1 MHRITTAVL
10 LAAGLGNRLRP
21 FTDIQPKCLV
31 KAGGSPLLEHMIK
44 ALEQNGFKRLI
55 IVTGYKSSDIVN
67 YVNSNPSELTIEF
80 VHNEV
85 YDVTNNIYSLYKV
98 IPLLNEGFVLLES
111 DLVFE
116 PKSLSHFI
124 EPDRMALDIYNSTT
138 HSGTTAMVNDE
149 GYAER
154 LYLKNDADHEIGLY
168 KTVNITSLSV
178 ETWQFVKEEIRN
190 SVARGEVNSFYEKAF
205 LKLMARNMIRF
216 KMVDYSQTWWDEV
229 DTVEDLE
236 RVNTYL
242 ENQMAWVLSE

>member
-1 MHRITTAVL
+1 MQRITTAVI

-31 KAGGSPLLEHMIK
+31 KAGGSPLLEHMIR
-44 ALEQNGFKRLI
+44 ALEKNGFKRLI
-55 IVTGYKSSDIVN
+55 IVTGYKASDIVD
-67 YVNSNPSELTIEF
+67 YVNSNPSALDIEF

-85 YDVTNNIYSLYKV
+85 YEVTNNIYSLYKV

-111 DLVFE
+111 DLAFD

-124 EPDRMALDIYNSTT
+124 EPDRIALDIYNSAT
-138 HSGTTAMVNDE
+138 HSGTTAKVNGE
-149 GYAER
+149 GFTER
-154 LYLKNDADHEIGLY
+154 LYLKNDVDHANGLY

-178 ETWQFVKEEIRN
+178 ETWQFVIEEIQN
-190 SVARGEVNSFYEKAF
+190 SVDRGEVNSFYEEAF
-205 LKLMARNMIRF
+205 LNLINLNKIRF

-229 DTVEDLE
+229 DTVEDLD

-242 ENQMAWVLSE
+242 ENQMAWV